1 MQSPYGPRF
10 NNSTN
15 QPQNM
20 MNLIRSPS
28 ASQQTSLRQQ
38 LQQQQQ
44 QLNNDVCI
52 YLKTFIQQKNKFIL
66 TIKKSQLNR
75 QQLIANMV
83 QNRKLTV

>member
-44 QLNNDVCI
+44 QLNNDVFI
-52 YLKTFIQQKNKFIL
+52 YLKTLFNSKINLFKQ
-66 TIKKSQLNR
+66 TKKSQLNR

-83 QNRKLTV
+83 QNRKLTI

>member
-1 MQSPYGPRF
+1 MQSPYAPRF

-44 QLNNDVCI
+44 QLNNDVFI
-52 YLKTFIQQKNKFIL
+52 YLKKLYLAIKLIYLNKQKV
-66 TIKKSQLNR
+66 TVKST
-75 QQLIANMV
+75 AADC
-83 QNRKLTV
+83 KHGTKS